1 MDFISTQ
8 VKTNSTDKITAK
20 TIKNGDILTGVK
32 VSKVIDLMPRLK
44 TLNTT
49 TANEPHRFELMREP
63 TESPVIDFTESKQK
77 MLFHERRQVKRTIL
91 TEFISA
97 MVVLPEKGL
106 MKVSI
111 HDISDEGI
119 SFDVDE
125 TNGQF
130 KIGEEISLRVYI
142 NQKAYFPIQVNIKH
156 VTAIPDEGQLRH
168 GSVFLKNADNN
179 VALQHFVKFVESA
192 SHGLKND
199 SGDLIAH
206 RIS

>member
-1 MDFISTQ
+1 LDFISTQ
-8 VKTNSTDKITAK
+8 VKTNSTDKLSAK

-44 TLNTT
+44 TVNTT
-49 TANEPHRFELMREP
+49 SSDERARFEMMTEP
-63 TESPVIDFTESKQK
+63 KESPVINFTESKQK

-91 TEFISA
+91 TEYISS
-97 MVVLPEKGL
+97 MVVVPEKGL

-111 HDISDEGI
+111 HDISEEGI
-119 SFDVDE
+119 SFDVE
-125 TNGQF
+125 EAQGQF

-168 GSVFLKNADNN
+168 GTVFLKNADNN

-192 SHGLKND
+192 SFGLKND
-199 SGDLIAH
+199 SGDLMVP

>member
-8 VKTNSTDKITAK
+8 VKTNSTDKISAK

-44 TLNTT
+44 TVNTMIT
-49 TANEPHRFELMREP
+49 HEQVE
-63 TESPVIDFTESKQK
+63 ESPVIDFTESKQK

-91 TEFISA
+91 TELISS

-119 SFDVDE
+119 SFDVE
-125 TNGQF
+125 EAQGQF
-130 KIGEEISLRVYI
+130 KIGEEISLRIYI
-142 NQKAYFPIQVNIKH
+142 NQKAYFPVQVNIKH

-192 SHGLKND
+192 SVGLKND